1 MVMVMVAMV
10 VMVMLVLVV
19 AAAGKPFLVYYS
31 VKGCPETRS
40 ARVASVFV
48 VEKNTTSLIP
58 AFFFFERKFP
68 VSSHTE
74 SQDRR
79 RAMGREKYESLS
91 RLDPPLPES

>member
-1 MVMVMVAMV
+1 MVV
-10 VMVMLVLVV
+10 VMVLVLVLVV

-48 VEKNTTSLIP
+48 VEKNTARSRLLIP

-68 VSSHTE
+68 ASSHTK
-74 SQDRR
+74 SQEGRR
-79 RAMGREKYESLS
+79 VTGREKNESLS
-91 RLDPPLPES
+91 RLNPPLQES